1 MTPRLQHFVI
11 ISATVWSMT
20 MLTLGYLG
28 FAKPDS
34 AFVASVLGGA
44 ISAAGLSVGDR
55 KDQPAK
61 KPEGKDPKGQDPR
74 GQDGGEN

>member
-44 ISAAGLSVGDR
+44 ISAAGLSVGN
-55 KDQPAK
+55 K
-61 KPEGKDPKGQDPR
+61 QDPPNK
-74 GQDGGEN
+74 DKDAGGY

>member
-1 MTPRLQHFVI
+1 MTPRLQQFVI

-44 ISAAGLSVGDR
+44 ISAAGLSVGD
-55 KDQPAK
+55 K
-61 KPEGKDPKGQDPR
+61 KDPPNKDKDAG
-74 GQDGGEN
+74 NY

>member
-1 MTPRLQHFVI
+1 
-11 ISATVWSMT
+11 MT

-44 ISAAGLSVGDR
+44 ISAAGLSVGDK
-55 KDQPAK
+55 KDPPAK
-61 KPEGKDPKGQDPR
+61 EKGKDA
-74 GQDGGEN
+74 GGY

>member
-1 MTPRLQHFVI
+1 
-11 ISATVWSMT
+11 

-44 ISAAGLSVGDR
+44 ISAAGLSVGD
-55 KDQPAK
+55 K
-61 KPEGKDPKGQDPR
+61 KDPKQDPPNKDKDA
-74 GQDGGEN
+74 GNY

>member
-1 MTPRLQHFVI
+1 MTPRIQHFVI

-55 KDQPAK
+55 KDPPAK
-61 KPEGKDPKGQDPR
+61 DKDKDAG
-74 GQDGGEN
+74 NY

>member
-1 MTPRLQHFVI
+1 MGENVSALTPRLQQFVI

-55 KDQPAK
+55 KKTDD
-61 KPEGKDPKGQDPR
+61 KDA
-74 GQDGGEN
+74 GGY

>member
-1 MTPRLQHFVI
+1 
-11 ISATVWSMT
+11 MT

-61 KPEGKDPKGQDPR
+61 KPEGKDPKGKDPKGQDPR

>member
-1 MTPRLQHFVI
+1 MGEDVSALTPRLQQFVI

-44 ISAAGLSVGDR
+44 ISAAGLSVCDR
-55 KDQPAK
+55 K
-61 KPEGKDPKGQDPR
+61 KPDDKDA
-74 GQDGGEN
+74 GGY

>member
-1 MTPRLQHFVI
+1 MTPRLQQFVI

-44 ISAAGLSVGDR
+44 ISAAGLSVGD
-55 KDQPAK
+55 K
-61 KPEGKDPKGQDPR
+61 KDPPKDKDAG
-74 GQDGGEN
+74 NY

>member
-1 MTPRLQHFVI
+1 MNPKLQQFVI

-44 ISAAGLSVGDR
+44 ISAAGLSVGE
-55 KDQPAK
+55 K
-61 KPEGKDPKGQDPR
+61 KDPPNKDKDAGS
-74 GQDGGEN
+74 N

>member
-1 MTPRLQHFVI
+1 
-11 ISATVWSMT
+11 

-55 KDQPAK
+55 K
-61 KPEGKDPKGQDPR
+61 KPDDKDKDAG
-74 GQDGGEN
+74 NY

>member
-1 MTPRLQHFVI
+1 MTPRLQQFVI

-44 ISAAGLSVGDR
+44 ISAAGLSVGD
-55 KDQPAK
+55 K
-61 KPEGKDPKGQDPR
+61 KDPKQDPPNKDKDA
-74 GQDGGEN
+74 GNY